1 VGASPTN
8 ADFVHIST
16 FVLFAEG
23 KLLLYHLYQDDWEFT
38 MKLLNTKERRATFSL
53 AGIFSLRMLGLFMIL
68 PIFTLYAHRLSGA
81 TPVLIGIALG
91 AYGMASG
98 LLQAPLGWLSDRFGR
113 KTIIVSGLMVFA
125 VGSLVAASSTSI
137 WGVILGRIL
146 QGAGAVGSTVLAL
159 TADLTREEVRTQ
171 AMSVIGITIG
181 FSFVIAMILGPMLST
196 YIGLSG
202 IFYLTA
208 VLAVLG
214 IVAVI
219 FVVPKPD
226 QLLFHSDQELVFK
239 DIRNVLMMKNLRSLN
254 LGIFILHA
262 SITGLFVVLPL
273 NLLQSTGL
281 PLEHQWYIYMPVL
294 LLAFILMVPLV
305 VIAEKYRQMKRVF
318 TACIF
323 LMAVA
328 QLMLYMYRDHLSA
341 GLIAGSLLIY
351 FTAFTTLEAILPSWV
366 SKVAPLTARGTALGI
381 YSSSQFFGAFFGG
394 LAAGWLYNDHMA
406 GGVYL
411 AGLAAAIVW
420 FSVAMNMKAPLHVA
434 TRVVRLG
441 RIDEAQAKKARE
453 GLLSIKGVVDAV
465 VVPKEQV
472 AYLKVDSSVFDTQS
486 LVDNALEGL
495 AQDSP

>member
-1 VGASPTN
+1 
-8 ADFVHIST
+8 
-16 FVLFAEG
+16 
-23 KLLLYHLYQDDWEFT
+23 

-262 SITGLFVVLPL
+262 SIRASVVYLYAR
-273 NLLQSTGL
+273 S
-281 PLEHQWYIYMPVL
+281 
-294 LLAFILMVPLV
+294 
-305 VIAEKYRQMKRVF
+305 VI
-318 TACIF
+318 
-323 LMAVA
+323 
-328 QLMLYMYRDHLSA
+328 
-341 GLIAGSLLIY
+341 
-351 FTAFTTLEAILPSWV
+351 
-366 SKVAPLTARGTALGI
+366 
-381 YSSSQFFGAFFGG
+381 
-394 LAAGWLYNDHMA
+394 
-406 GGVYL
+406 GVYIN
-411 AGLAAAIVW
+411 GAAC
-420 FSVAMNMKAPLHVA
+420 
-434 TRVVRLG
+434 R
-441 RIDEAQAKKARE
+441 
-453 GLLSIKGVVDAV
+453 
-465 VVPKEQV
+465 
-472 AYLKVDSSVFDTQS
+472 YC
-486 LVDNALEGL
+486 
-495 AQDSP
+495 